1 MKFVAFWE
9 YYPEDFDKL
18 MKKNEEIRQ
27 DRLQHPD
34 KYPQNLRLHD
44 DTGVAFGLI
53 GLSKGFSLLEVDSVA
68 QLRTVTHEY
77 APELRFTFVPI
88 IQTDAATDR

>member
-9 YYPEDFDKL
+9 YYPEDFEKL
-18 MKKNEEIRQ
+18 MKKNEKIRQ

-34 KYPQNLRLHD
+34 KYPTNLCLLD
-44 DTGVAFGLI
+44 KTGVAFGLI
-53 GLSKGFSLLEVDSVA
+53 GLSKGFSLMEVDSA
-68 QLRTVTHEY
+68 EQLRTVSRNY

-88 IQTDAATDR
+88 IQTEGTNR